1 VDGVP
6 FRFASPAACDR
17 SLTLHILIT
26 GGAGFVGS
34 ELAVRLA
41 KKNHRVVVMDNLV
54 RRGSES
60 NLERLARH
68 GVSFVHGDVRN
79 PEDFENLPP
88 GVEFLIDVS
97 AQPSVVSGYSNPVF
111 DITNNSLGV
120 IRVLEFARRHRC
132 PMIFF
137 STNRVYVVDRLLELP
152 RREAATRIEWD
163 PEAWNK
169 LPSGTRIRGFDPVH
183 GVSEEFAVDGGQRSI
198 YGLSKLIADA
208 SCQEYARAFD
218 MPLVINRFGVIA
230 GTGQF
235 AKLDQGWV
243 VWWAIA
249 HYFKLPLKYI
259 GWNGKQVRDV
269 LFLDDVCSLVELQMG
284 EIARFRGDIF
294 NLGGGSA
301 NSLSLREGTNLLEH
315 KLGHGTSITVEDA
328 VRKGDLPVYFTDN
341 RKGGREL
348 NWKPSVT
355 LDRGFDKILAWIR
368 ANEDTLRKRYT

>member
-1 VDGVP
+1 V
-6 FRFASPAACDR
+6 
-17 SLTLHILIT
+17 HILIT

-34 ELAVRLA
+34 ELAIRLTE
-41 KKNHRVVVMDNLV
+41 KNHRVAVMDNLV

-68 GVSFVHGDVRN
+68 GVAFVHGDVRN
-79 PEDFENLPP
+79 AEDFDNLPR
-88 GVEFLIDVS
+88 GIEFLVDVS
-97 AQPSVVSGYSNPVF
+97 AQPSVVSGYTNPVF
-111 DITNNSLGV
+111 DLTNNSLGV
-120 IRVLEFARRHRC
+120 IRVLEFARHHRC

-152 RREAATRIEWD
+152 RREAPTRIEWD
-163 PEAWNK
+163 SDAWNR
-169 LPSGTRIRGFDPVH
+169 LSPETRQRGFHPVH

-249 HYFKLPLKYI
+249 HYFKLALKYI

-269 LFLDDVCSLVELQMG
+269 LFLDDVLSLVELQMG
-284 EIARFRGDIF
+284 QISRFRGEIF
-294 NLGGGSA
+294 NFGGGSA
-301 NSLSLREGTNLLEH
+301 NSLSLREGTQLLEN
-315 KLGHGTSITVEDA
+315 KLGHGTNIAVEDSA
-328 VRKGDLPVYFTDN
+328 RKGDLPIYFTDN
-341 RKGGREL
+341 RKGAKEL
-348 NWKPSVT
+348 SWKPAVN
-355 LDRGFDKILAWIR
+355 LDQGFDRILAWIR
-368 ANEDTLRKRYT
+368 ANEDALRKRYA

>member
-1 VDGVP
+1 V
-6 FRFASPAACDR
+6 
-17 SLTLHILIT
+17 HILIT

-34 ELAVRLA
+34 ELAVRLTE
-41 KKNHRVVVMDNLV
+41 KNHRVVVMDNLV

-68 GVSFVHGDVRN
+68 GVTFVHGDVRN
-79 PEDFENLPP
+79 PEDFENLPS
-88 GVEFLIDVS
+88 GIEFLIDVS

-163 PEAWNK
+163 SDAWNQ
-169 LPSGTRIRGFDPVH
+169 LPSETRLRGFDPVH

-208 SCQEYARAFD
+208 SCQEYAHAFD
-218 MPLVINRFGVIA
+218 LPLVVNRFGVIA

-284 EIARFRGDIF
+284 QISRFRGDIF

-301 NSLSLREGTNLLEH
+301 NSLSLREGTTLLER
-315 KLGHGTSITVEDA
+315 KLGHGTNITVEDS
-328 VRKGDLPVYFTDN
+328 VRKGDLPIYFTDN
-341 RKGGREL
+341 RKGTQQL
-348 NWKPSVT
+348 KWKPSVT
-355 LDRGFDKILAWIR
+355 LDQGFDKILAWIR
-368 ANEDTLRKRYT
+368 ANEDTLRKRYA

>member
-1 VDGVP
+1 
-6 FRFASPAACDR
+6 
-17 SLTLHILIT
+17 LHILIT

-41 KKNHRVVVMDNLV
+41 EKNHCVVVMDNLV

-60 NLERLARH
+60 NLDRLARH

-79 PEDFENLPP
+79 PEDFENLPS

-97 AQPSVVSGYSNPVF
+97 AQPSVVSGYTNPVF

-120 IRVLEFARRHRC
+120 IHVLEFARRHRC

-152 RREAATRIEWD
+152 RRQAATRIEWD
-163 PEAWNK
+163 AAAWNQ
-169 LPSGTRIRGFDPVH
+169 LSPAARPRGFDPVH
-183 GVSEEFAVDGGQRSI
+183 GVSEEFAVDGGQRSV
-198 YGLSKLIADA
+198 YGLSKLIADV
-208 SCQEYARAFD
+208 SCQEYAHAFD

-235 AKLDQGWV
+235 ARLDQGWV

-269 LFLDDVCSLVELQMG
+269 LFLDDVCALVELQMG
-284 EIARFRGDIF
+284 EISRFRGDIF
-294 NLGGGSA
+294 NLGGGAA
-301 NSLSLREGTNLLEH
+301 NSLSLREATHLLES
-315 KLGHGTSITVEDA
+315 KLGHGTDITVEDS
-328 VRKGDLPVYFTDN
+328 VRTGDLPIYFTDN
-341 RKGGREL
+341 RKSIRQL
-348 NWKPSVT
+348 KWQPRVS
-355 LDRGFDKILAWIR
+355 LDQGFDKILAWIGT
-368 ANEDTLRKRYT
+368 NEDALRKRYT

>member
-1 VDGVP
+1 M
-6 FRFASPAACDR
+6 
-17 SLTLHILIT
+17 HILIT

-34 ELAVRLA
+34 ELAIRLTE
-41 KKNHRVVVMDNLV
+41 KNHRVVVMDNLV

-60 NLERLARH
+60 NLDRLARH
-68 GVSFVHGDVRN
+68 GVRFVHGDVRN
-79 PEDFENLPP
+79 PEDFENLPA
-88 GVEFLIDVS
+88 GIEFLVDVS

-137 STNRVYVVDRLLELP
+137 STNRVYLVERLLELP

-163 PEAWNK
+163 AAVWDG
-169 LPSGTRIRGFDPVH
+169 LPPAVRPRGFDPVH
-183 GVSEEFAVDGGQRSI
+183 GVSEEFAVDGGQRSV
-198 YGLSKLIADA
+198 YGLSKLIADL

-249 HYFKLPLKYI
+249 HYFRLPLQYI
-259 GWNGKQVRDV
+259 GWNGKQVRDIV
-269 LFLDDVCSLVELQMG
+269 FLDDVCALVELQMA
-284 EIARFRGDIF
+284 EIGRFRGDVF
-294 NLGGGSA
+294 NLGGGAA
-301 NSLSLREGTNLLEH
+301 NSLSLREATRLLESQ
-315 KLGHGTSITVEDA
+315 LGHGTEITVEDSL
-328 VRKGDLPVYFTDN
+328 RKGDLPIYFTDN
-341 RKGGREL
+341 RKGAQQ
-348 NWKPSVT
+348 
-355 LDRGFDKILAWIR
+355 LDWQPRVSLQQGFDKILRWIR
-368 ANEDTLRKRYT
+368 ANEDELRKRYTVS

>member
-1 VDGVP
+1 
-6 FRFASPAACDR
+6 
-17 SLTLHILIT
+17 LHILIT

-34 ELAVRLA
+34 ELAVRLTE
-41 KKNHRVVVMDNLV
+41 KGHRVVVMDNLV

-60 NLERLARH
+60 NLGRLALH
-68 GVSFVHGDVRN
+68 SVTFVHGDVRN
-79 PEDFENLPP
+79 PEDFENLPS
-88 GVEFLIDVS
+88 GIEFLIDVS
-97 AQPSVVSGYSNPVF
+97 AQPSVVSGYTNPVF
-111 DITNNSLGV
+111 DITNNSFGV
-120 IRVLEFARRHRC
+120 IRVLEFARQHRC

-152 RREAATRIEWD
+152 RREGAARFEWD
-163 PEAWNK
+163 PHAWNK
-169 LPSGTRIRGFDPVH
+169 LPPETRPRGFDPVH
-183 GVSEEFAVDGGQRSI
+183 GISEEFAVDGGQRSI

-235 AKLDQGWV
+235 AKLDQGWA

-284 EIARFRGDIF
+284 QIDRFRGDIF
-294 NLGGGSA
+294 NLGGGAA
-301 NSLSLREGTNLLEH
+301 NSLSLREGTALLER
-315 KLGHGTSITVEDA
+315 KLGHGTNITVEDA
-328 VRKGDLPVYFTDN
+328 VRKGDLPIYFTDN
-341 RKGGREL
+341 RKGARQL
-348 NWKPSVT
+348 DWQPSVT
-355 LDRGFDKILAWIR
+355 LDQGFDKILLWIR
-368 ANEDTLRKRYT
+368 ANEDLLRKRYA

>member
-1 VDGVP
+1 
-6 FRFASPAACDR
+6 
-17 SLTLHILIT
+17 LLILIT

-34 ELAVRLA
+34 ELAVRLTE
-41 KKNHRVVVMDNLV
+41 KNHRVVVMDNLV

-60 NLERLARH
+60 NLERLSHH
-68 GVSFVHGDVRN
+68 GVTFVHGDVRN
-79 PEDFENLPP
+79 PEDFDNLPF
-88 GVEFLIDVS
+88 GIEFLIDVS
-97 AQPSVVSGYSNPVF
+97 AQPSVVSGYTNPVF

-163 PEAWNK
+163 PDAWNN
-169 LPSGTRIRGFDPVH
+169 LPPETRPRGFDPVH

-208 SCQEYARAFD
+208 SCQEYAHAFG

-269 LFLDDVCSLVELQMG
+269 LFLDDACSLVELQMG
-284 EIARFRGDIF
+284 QISRFRGDIF
-294 NLGGGSA
+294 NLGGGAA
-301 NSLSLREGTNLLEH
+301 NSLSLREGSALLER
-315 KLGHGTSITVEDA
+315 KLGHGTSITVEDS
-328 VRKGDLPVYFTDN
+328 VRKGDLPIYFTDN
-341 RKGGREL
+341 RKGTKQL
-348 NWKPSVT
+348 NWQPAVT
-355 LDRGFDKILAWIR
+355 LDQGFDKILAWIR
-368 ANEDTLRKRYT
+368 ANEDVLKRRYAG

>member
-1 VDGVP
+1 M
-6 FRFASPAACDR
+6 R
-17 SLTLHILIT
+17 ILIT

-41 KKNHRVVVMDNLV
+41 GKNHRVVVMDNLV
-54 RRGSES
+54 RRGSET
-60 NLERLARH
+60 NLDRLARH
-68 GVSFVHGDVRN
+68 GVQFVHGDVRN

-88 GVEFLIDVS
+88 GIEFVCDTS

-120 IRVLEFARRHRC
+120 VRVLEFARHHRC
-132 PMIFF
+132 PLIFF
-137 STNRVYVVDRLLELP
+137 STNRVYLVDRLLELP

-163 PEAWNK
+163 AAAWTQ
-169 LPSGTRIRGFDPVH
+169 LALDTRPRGFDPMY
-183 GVSEEFAVDGGQRSI
+183 GVSEEFAVDGGSRSI

-208 SCQEYARAFD
+208 CCQEYAHAFD
-218 MPLVINRFGVIA
+218 MPVVVNRFGVIA

-249 HYFKLPLKYI
+249 HYFKLPLQYI

-269 LFLDDVCSLVELQMG
+269 LFLDDVCSLVELEMGQMD
-284 EIARFRGDIF
+284 RFRGDIF
-294 NLGGGSA
+294 NLGGGRA
-301 NSLSLREGTNLLEH
+301 NSLSLREGSSLLEE
-315 KLGHGTSITVEDA
+315 KLGHGTTITVEDS

-341 RKGGREL
+341 RKARQR
-348 NWKPSVT
+348 
-355 LDRGFDKILAWIR
+355 LDWQPAVSLEQGFDQILAWIR
-368 ANEDTLRKRYT
+368 GNEDVLRRRYA